1 MFGADDEIGET
12 LEQENGSLQPKKS
25 RKTLFIIIG
34 VCAIILIAGIGVG
47 LYFLLRK
54 KDIKVDIFTIPIPD
68 GVIIDD
74 GHYLYDGNIFINYK
88 RSNSNFQYFGVMA
101 DDGSNFKELYGAEFI
116 VRDKANGIRVIPFR
130 DNKRVYLGD
139 YVFECS
145 DNTKTIRECDK
156 GVLIP
161 VNYPSSVDGNQYT
174 MKTWSEMVVAPDNI
188 HVAWTSLNMACGA
201 INFLGKFKRE
211 ENSYEIVDSK
221 IISTIKFLEPD
232 KSDPKILIPK
242 TPRGGEIK
250 QFIEGGNA
258 LTLVGTLPDTFV
270 KSVYQ
275 SLTSEE
281 HYAFSH
287 ETGYDETSI
296 LSPDEKLGISMS
308 TRFSPKTS
316 MGILGIVP

>member
-1 MFGADDEIGET
+1 M
-12 LEQENGSLQPKKS
+12 
-25 RKTLFIIIG
+25 
-34 VCAIILIAGIGVG
+34 
-47 LYFLLRK
+47 
-54 KDIKVDIFTIPIPD
+54 
-68 GVIIDD
+68 
-74 GHYLYDGNIFINYK
+74 
-88 RSNSNFQYFGVMA
+88 
-101 DDGSNFKELYGAEFI
+101 
-116 VRDKANGIRVIPFR
+116 
-130 DNKRVYLGD
+130 
-139 YVFECS
+139 
-145 DNTKTIRECDK
+145 
-156 GVLIP
+156 
-161 VNYPSSVDGNQYT
+161 
-174 MKTWSEMVVAPDNI
+174 
-188 HVAWTSLNMACGA
+188 
-201 INFLGKFKRE
+201 GKFKRE

-296 LSPDEKLGISMS
+296 LSPDEKLGIAFYLLM
-308 TRFSPKTS
+308 KN
-316 MGILGIVP
+316 

>member
-12 LEQENGSLQPKKS
+12 LETENGSLQPKKS

-188 HVAWTSLNMACGA
+188 LNMACGA

-221 IISTIKFLEPD
+221 IISTIKFLE
-232 KSDPKILIPK
+232 IP
-242 TPRGGEIK
+242 
-250 QFIEGGNA
+250 
-258 LTLVGTLPDTFV
+258 
-270 KSVYQ
+270 
-275 SLTSEE
+275 
-281 HYAFSH
+281 
-287 ETGYDETSI
+287 
-296 LSPDEKLGISMS
+296 
-308 TRFSPKTS
+308 
-316 MGILGIVP
+316 